1 MIRNYYTDSYKSG
14 IAVTISGG
22 NLSDD
27 NLLDGRAKATTP
39 QGSWK
44 QYNLYVGNSPTTLP
58 VTTTVNNTIVS
69 NSTSVGLASPNSQIK
84 AGMRVTGG
92 TLPAAGVLIA
102 SVTNASNYVLAAASS
117 IAADSTL
124 TYSYDTEASIKVHT
138 VNDEAITFVKPAEG
152 FVLPVSVVMVYAT
165 GTGGGISDLIALS

>member
-14 IAVTISGG
+14 IPVTP
-22 NLSDD
+22 SDTL
-27 NLLDGRAKATTP
+27 LLDGRTKATTP
-39 QGSWK
+39 QGAWL
-44 QYNLYVGNSPTTLP
+44 QYNLYIGNSPATLP
-58 VTTTVNNTIVS
+58 ITTTSDNLIVTNSVN
-69 NSTSVGLASPNSQIK
+69 VGLASPNAQIK

-102 SVTNASNYVLAAASS
+102 SITNASNYVLATASS

-138 VNDEAITFVKPAEG
+138 INNEVVTFVKPAQG

-165 GTGGGISDLIALS
+165 DTGGGISDLIALS

>member
-14 IAVTISGG
+14 LVVTP
-22 NLSDD
+22 SDTL
-27 NLLDGRAKATTP
+27 LLDGRTKSTTP

-102 SVTNASNYVLAAASS
+102 SVTNASNYVLATASS

-124 TYSYDTEASIKVHT
+124 TYSYDSEAKIKVHT
-138 VNDEAITFVKPAEG
+138 INNEVIEFVKPAQG
-152 FVLPVSVVMVYAT
+152 FVLPVSVVQVYAT
-165 GTGGGISDLIALS
+165 GTEGGISNLVALS

>member
-1 MIRNYYTDSYKSG
+1 
-14 IAVTISGG
+14 
-22 NLSDD
+22 
-27 NLLDGRAKATTP
+27 
-39 QGSWK
+39 
-44 QYNLYVGNSPTTLP
+44 
-58 VTTTVNNTIVS
+58 
-69 NSTSVGLASPNSQIK
+69 
-84 AGMRVTGG
+84 MRVTGG

-102 SVTNASNYVLAAASS
+102 SVTDSSNYVLATASS

>member
-14 IAVTISGG
+14 LAVTP
-22 NLSDD
+22 SDTL
-27 NLLDGRAKATTP
+27 LLDGRTKSTTP
-39 QGSWK
+39 QSSWK
-44 QYNLYVGNSPTTLP
+44 QYNLYVGNSPSALP
-58 VTTTVNNTIVS
+58 VTTTVNNTVVS
-69 NSTSVGLASPNSQIK
+69 NSANVGLASPNPQIK

-92 TLPAAGVLIA
+92 TLPAAGVLIS
-102 SVTNASNYVLAAASS
+102 SVTDASNYILATASS

-124 TYSYDTEASIKVHT
+124 TYSYDTEASVKVHT
-138 VNDEAITFVKPAEG
+138 VNDEVLTFVKPAEG

>member
-14 IAVTISGG
+14 IPVTP
-22 NLSDD
+22 SDTL
-27 NLLDGRAKATTP
+27 LLDGRTKATTP
-39 QGSWK
+39 QGAWL
-44 QYNLYVGNSPTTLP
+44 QYNLYVGNSPATLP
-58 VTTTVNNTIVS
+58 ITTTSDNLIVTNSVN
-69 NSTSVGLASPNSQIK
+69 VGLASPNAQIK

-102 SVTNASNYVLAAASS
+102 SITNASNYVLATASS

-138 VNDEAITFVKPAEG
+138 INNEVVTFVKPAQG

-165 GTGGGISDLIALS
+165 DTGGGISDLIALS